1 MGPGTE
7 LPGRGMPA
15 ERYRGRYK
23 TQAGLTAPRACVAIV
38 PFGDKCLML
47 TWMVFKPDAALELAI
62 GLYGLTQAGL
72 GRFLVFHAD
81 KE

>member
-7 LPGRGMPA
+7 LPLRGRSA
-15 ERYRGRYK
+15 ERYRRRYK
-23 TQAGLTAPRACVAIV
+23 TRARLPAARACVAIV
-38 PFGDKCLML
+38 PLGDKCLML
-47 TWMVFKPDAALELAI
+47 PRVVFKPDAALELAI